1 MTRLT
6 NSTRPMLKGK
16 SPVVESE
23 LYDSGGA
30 RLSDDRSTLIGE
42 FLQGE
47 GEPSSS
53 WVMLVMG
60 FVSTMVFL
68 ILYGILF
75 PSSDLPVISS
85 VLPVFDGVFDSG
97 IWFFILGAMIGVF
110 AILGTM
116 LTEATSE

>member
-1 MTRLT
+1 MGDVLDDKE
-6 NSTRPMLKGK
+6 NSL
-16 SPVVESE
+16 V
-23 LYDSGGA
+23 
-30 RLSDDRSTLIGE
+30 GE

-47 GEPSSS
+47 AEPSSS
-53 WVMLVMG
+53 WVMLAMG
-60 FVSTMVFL
+60 FVSTIIFL

-75 PSSDLPVISS
+75 PDSDLPVISS

>member
-1 MTRLT
+1 
-6 NSTRPMLKGK
+6 
-16 SPVVESE
+16 
-23 LYDSGGA
+23 
-30 RLSDDRSTLIGE
+30 LSDDGSTLIGE

-47 GEPSSS
+47 GEPPSS

-68 ILYGILF
+68 VLYGILF
-75 PSSDLPVISS
+75 PNSELPVISS
-85 VLPVFDGVFDSG
+85 VLPIFDGVFDSG

>member
-1 MTRLT
+1 M
-6 NSTRPMLKGK
+6 
-16 SPVVESE
+16 
-23 LYDSGGA
+23 
-30 RLSDDRSTLIGE
+30 SDEESTLIGE

-60 FVSTMVFL
+60 FVSTIVFL
-68 ILYGILF
+68 VLYGILF

-97 IWFFILGAMIGVF
+97 IWFFILGAIFGMFSIVATMI
-110 AILGTM
+110 
-116 LTEATSE
+116 TEATRE

>member
-1 MTRLT
+1 M
-6 NSTRPMLKGK
+6 
-16 SPVVESE
+16 
-23 LYDSGGA
+23 
-30 RLSDDRSTLIGE
+30 IGE

-60 FVSTMVFL
+60 STIVFL
-68 ILYGILF
+68 VLYGILF

-97 IWFFILGAMIGVF
+97 IWFFILGAMIGIF